1 MTVTAAAIPV
11 RARISR
17 VGALVRREI
26 RDQMRDWRVIIPMVI
41 LTVFFPFL
49 MNFTAGV
56 VLDYVNRYG
65 GNVIAESIFPFL
77 LMIVGFFPTSVS
89 LVIALESFVGE
100 KERYSLE
107 PLLATPLGDTELF
120 LGKVLASILTPLTSA
135 GLGIAVYLVGMLL
148 LAGWFPPLE
157 LLIQIIVLTV
167 AHAVCMVSAAV
178 VISAQTNSVRA
189 ANLLA
194 SFIIVPAAFL
204 IQGESIVM
212 FFRMYRELWWVILG
226 VVVLAVI
233 FIRIGLRQFRREE
246 LLSREVEELRFDRII
261 GNTWRAFS
269 GRARSIP
276 GWYRQAVLPALGRI
290 MPAGRW
296 AAAALLLGAVVGLFL
311 AARYPFPVVRLESET
326 YRNEFLKSIG
336 SLGFFSAEGTFS
348 IFLHNIEVFLLASVL
363 GVISLGV
370 VGLVVLMLPMG
381 IIAYAAVPMAQAGMP
396 PWIYVLGFVLPHGI
410 VELPAIWL
418 TGAAILKWGSCLL
431 AKPEGHSIGQLW
443 LQAMADWLVVMLGVV
458 LPMMLAA
465 AALET
470 WVTPLAAEWVMRL
483 AGW

>member
-1 MTVTAAAIPV
+1 
-11 RARISR
+11 

-26 RDQMRDWRVIIPMVI
+26 RDQLRDWRVIIPMVI

-120 LGKVLASILTPLTSA
+120 LGKVLASILTPLSSA
-135 GLGIAVYLVGMLL
+135 GLGIVVYLTGMVL

-157 LLIQIIVLTV
+157 LLFQIVILTI

-194 SFIIVPAAFL
+194 SFIIVPAALL
-204 IQGESIVM
+204 IQGESLVM

-226 VVVLAVI
+226 VIVLAVI

-246 LLSREVEELRFDRII
+246 LLSREVEELRFDRMI
-261 GNTWRAFS
+261 GRTWRAFT
-269 GRARSIP
+269 GRARNPID
-276 GWYRQAVLPALGRI
+276 WYRKAVIPALRRI
-290 MPAGRW
+290 MPAARW
-296 AAAALLLGAVVGLFL
+296 AAVALLLGAVVGLLL
-311 AARYPFPVVRLESET
+311 AGRYPFPIVRLDSES
-326 YRNEFLKSIG
+326 YRGGFLKSIG
-336 SLGFFSAEGTFS
+336 SLGFFSAEGTLN
-348 IFLHNIEVFLLASVL
+348 IFLHNMEVFLLASVL

-381 IIAYAAVPMAQAGMP
+381 IIAYAAVPMAQAGISPLM
-396 PWIYVLGFVLPHGI
+396 YVVGFVLPHGI

-418 TGAAILKWGSCLL
+418 TGAAILHWGSCLL
-431 AKPEGHSIGQLW
+431 AKPEGHSIGELW
-443 LQAMADWLVVMLGVV
+443 LQSLVDWLVVMLGVV
-458 LPMMLAA
+458 LPMMVVS

-470 WVTPLAAEWVMRL
+470 WVTPLVAEWVMRL